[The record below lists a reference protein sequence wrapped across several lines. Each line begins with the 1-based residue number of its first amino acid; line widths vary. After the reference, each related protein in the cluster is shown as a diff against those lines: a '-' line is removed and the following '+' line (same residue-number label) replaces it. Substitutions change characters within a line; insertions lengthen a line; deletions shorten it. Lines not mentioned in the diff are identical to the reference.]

1 MSSSRRSAAT
11 RPALTVVVAVV
22 IAACG
27 NVPPTGSPVSPGPSA
42 GPSATTDA
50 VGTPGGPSTTP
61 ATSTP
66 GVVASTS
73 VEPPASVAPS
83 ASPAPGG
90 DPQAAAAALDD
101 LGSYHVSMSGLSGQ
115 GRFTAELVV
124 IRRPTPAR
132 EARITVGGTT
142 TIRIIR
148 IGGAGWIDRTG
159 AGTFVREAPALLDG
173 TMGAFQPATL
183 ISMFAG
189 ADLVAVGS
197 ETRNG
202 VVSTHYHADAAGDA
216 GAAAG
221 SFPPG
226 ATVDV
231 WISDSGY
238 LVAFEAKGF
247 PSDAGPAGLRID
259 VTRPNDPGNRV
270 TKPA

>member
-1 MSSSRRSAAT
+1 MT
-11 RPALTVVVAVV
+11 IVLALV
-22 IAACG
+22 IAGCG
-27 NVPPTGSPVSPGPSA
+27 AREPTGSAVSPGPSA

-66 GVVASTS
+66 GVVASAS

-173 TMGAFQPATL
+173 TMGAFA
-183 ISMFAG
+183 AG
-189 ADLVAVGS
+189 DADLPMPCASADLVAVGS
-197 ETRNG
+197 ARRGTAWCRR
-202 VVSTHYHADAAGDA
+202 TIHADAAGDA
-216 GAAAG
+216 GPAAG

-247 PSDAGPAGLRID
+247 PQRRRPGRSTHRRHASQRPAGT
-259 VTRPNDPGNRV
+259 V
-270 TKPA
+270 